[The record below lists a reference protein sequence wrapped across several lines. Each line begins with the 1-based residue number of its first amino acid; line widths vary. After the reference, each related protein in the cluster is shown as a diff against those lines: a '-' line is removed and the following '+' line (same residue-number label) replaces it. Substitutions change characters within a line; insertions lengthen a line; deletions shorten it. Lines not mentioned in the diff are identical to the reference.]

1 MTLTIDDHIKLE
13 LTAQKHAEGL
23 FAALNENRNHLSEFL
38 PWVGNMQSVDD
49 FKIYIRNCE
58 TMYMEQQ
65 EISFVI
71 LLDGHIIGRI
81 GLHQLDLNNRNAA
94 IGYWLTKEAEG
105 KGIMTRCCAGLINYA
120 FEQLSLQRI
129 EIKAATGNA
138 KSQAIPIRLGFKQEG
153 VLRQAELV
161 SGKFLDLILFSM
173 LKEEWLGRLK

>member
-23 FAALNENRNHLSEFL
+23 FVALNENRKHLSEFL

-71 LLDGHIIGRI
+71 SVDGHIAGRI
-81 GLHQLDLNNRNAA
+81 GLHHLDLMNRNAA

-105 KGIMTRCCAGLINYA
+105 KGIMTRCCARLVDYG
-120 FEQLSLQRI
+120 FGQLSLQRI
-129 EIKAATGNA
+129 EVKAATGNA
-138 KSQAIPIRLGFKQEG
+138 KSQSIPVRLGFKQEG

-161 SGKFLDLILFSM
+161 GGKFLDLVLFSM
-173 LKEEWLGRLK
+173 LKEEWLDRLN